1 MTDEKPD
8 NEMLSDETL
17 DAVSG
22 GGGDNKVIVTC
33 TQCRKGRVAVPA
45 SGTWAETCPCCGAT
59 MICYNGRLQF
69 CLPAQQ
75 RTPADVDTDDGW
87 LS

>member
-1 MTDEKPD
+1 MEEKKYDE
-8 NEMLSDETL
+8 LSDETL

-33 TQCRKGRVAVPA
+33 TQCREGRVAVPA

-69 CLPAQQ
+69 CVPAQQ
-75 RTPADVDTDDGW
+75 RQPSDVDKDDSW